1 MLRKTI
7 SVLLALAMVSALTAC
22 AGGDGSSES
31 TPAGADP
38 SSAASAGG
46 ASEAEDKTYGKLT
59 ISGVTG
65 DPDAFIVAGV
75 EKLQAEHPEIF
86 AGVPSEGEGI
96 RLVKKS
102 LAYLVKTGH
111 IWLIPGLI
119 AQSGFKYAGY
129 FLGKRYR
136 KLPEKMIL
144 FCTMNREYWKKQ
156 EEK

>member
-75 EKLQAEHPEIF
+75 ESSRPSIRRSRWSIF
-86 AGVPSEGEGI
+86 HAITAPAS
-96 RLVKKS
+96 R
-102 LAYLVKTGH
+102 
-111 IWLIPGLI
+111 
-119 AQSGFKYAGY
+119 
-129 FLGKRYR
+129 
-136 KLPEKMIL
+136 
-144 FCTMNREYWKKQ
+144 
-156 EEK
+156 

>member
-75 EKLQAEHPEIF
+75 EKLQAEHPEIEVEYIPCDNSTREQVSKRRF
-86 AGVPSEGEGI
+86 PPVILPQSAITGEPGSIPS
-96 RLVKKS
+96 
-102 LAYLVKTGH
+102 
-111 IWLIPGLI
+111 
-119 AQSGFKYAGY
+119 
-129 FLGKRYR
+129 
-136 KLPEKMIL
+136 MISA
-144 FCTMNREYWKKQ
+144 
-156 EEK
+156 